1 MLRKTID
8 IVDKNNQPAGRVAVL
23 NTPEKRS
30 DEWSL
35 LLIAVGE
42 NRDRKAFAQLFK
54 HFAPLLK
61 SFAQANRHQGWFPGL
76 SEDLVQEVM
85 IKVWQKAECYNP

>member
-8 IVDKNNQPAGRVAVL
+8 IVDKNSQPAGRVAVL
-23 NTPEKRS
+23 NTSEKRS

-35 LLIAVGE
+35 LLISVGAD
-42 NRDRKAFAQLFK
+42 RDRQAFAQLFK

-61 SFAQANRHQGWFPGL
+61 SFAQANRHHDACWL
-76 SEDLVQEVM
+76 ERSSLKEVQS
-85 IKVWQKAECYNP
+85 A